1 VNDLFVPVAFLAIV
15 VGVVADILLSNAMEE
30 NQHLYILS
38 FMMLVFVLIQAS
50 LLIRDWVRRGRERE
64 KLAVQLEEL
73 NRSLESRV
81 RERTSELME
90 RTDELNA
97 RNEQIALQNRKLS
110 ETIRLKNKIFSVI
123 SHDLR
128 SPVVNILYTLYMLK
142 EEEFRDR
149 TESLAD
155 SCIQYSQQLISLLE
169 NMLVWG
175 KGQEDMIRYVPL
187 NMTSPDILSYNI
199 RILRRTGRQEEYLT

>member
-1 VNDLFVPVAFLAIV
+1 
-15 VGVVADILLSNAMEE
+15 
-30 NQHLYILS
+30 
-38 FMMLVFVLIQAS
+38 
-50 LLIRDWVRRGRERE
+50 
-64 KLAVQLEEL
+64 
-73 NRSLESRV
+73 
-81 RERTSELME
+81 ME

-110 ETIRLKNKIFSVI
+110 ETISLKNKIFSVI

-142 EEEFRDR
+142 EEEFRDK

-175 KGQEDMIRYVPL
+175 KGQEDMIRYVPAEHDL
-187 NMTSPDILSYNI
+187 ADIVLTNISILKDGADRKNISLILHRWGDPKGGLTATLWILSSEPALQRHQI
-199 RILRRTGRQEEYLT
+199 HASRGKVTISVREKEETADWVTIKICDTGVGISRRG

>member
-1 VNDLFVPVAFLAIV
+1 MVALLAIV
-15 VGVVADILLSNAMEE
+15 IGVVQTFCLANAMEE

-38 FMMLVFVLIQAS
+38 LQMLVFVLIQAS

-64 KLAVQLEEL
+64 RLAVQLEEL

-81 RERTSELME
+81 EERTRELME

-110 ETIRLKNKIFSVI
+110 ETISLKNKIFSVI
-123 SHDLR
+123 SHDLS

-142 EEEFRDR
+142 EEEFQ
-149 TESLAD
+149 T
-155 SCIQYSQQLISLLE
+155 
-169 NMLVWG
+169 
-175 KGQEDMIRYVPL
+175 KL
-187 NMTSPDILSYNI
+187 NHW
-199 RILRRTGRQEEYLT
+199 LTPASSTPSS